1 MPDPSERRNHTRVNV
16 SEEHTVRF
24 HLGER
29 SITGLTM
36 TNLSAGGCCFKI
48 PVTQSE
54 GMIKGAQVSRL
65 YLVHPRIPSTPLR
78 ATICW
83 LMGRQP
89 GRTEGVLLVG
99 LEFTD
104 PSPQFQETLDA
115 YVQSLLG

>member
-1 MPDPSERRNHTRVNV
+1 
-16 SEEHTVRF
+16 
-24 HLGER
+24 
-29 SITGLTM
+29 
-36 TNLSAGGCCFKI
+36 
-48 PVTQSE
+48 
-54 GMIKGAQVSRL
+54 
-65 YLVHPRIPSTPLR
+65 VHPRIPSTPLR

-104 PSPQFQETLDA
+104 PNPQFQETLDA